1 MTRVRRRAQQTVDV
15 ESCWCQP
22 IRVHGPQ
29 SLSVLNAVSVG
40 AVATTAVPP
49 VDMKS
54 FAMIEAMVPSN
65 DVARSQ

>member
-1 MTRVRRRAQQTVDV
+1 M
-15 ESCWCQP
+15 
-22 IRVHGPQ
+22 
-29 SLSVLNAVSVG
+29 
-40 AVATTAVPP
+40 ATTAVPP